1 MITVPWTQQTAAA
14 RFLLA
19 MNFKLYRDLRQLT
32 TLCSLVADIAALIH
46 ELQKERGASNVYL
59 TSEGRQF
66 GEQLAQ
72 QIGCCTEFEQ
82 RVVSG
87 FAQIDRLTQGVE
99 LFAHVGLVLTDL
111 EQLPQH
117 RRMVH
122 DLAIAPKDCFGFY
135 TAAIANLL
143 ALVTSATDCSV
154 DPQISSILIAYV
166 NFMQGKEFA
175 GQERAIG
182 AAGFSSGRFESG
194 SHRRLQ
200 HLVLAQEKCFSTFTR
215 YGDSVHVGSFQAA
228 SVNETA
234 EELQRLRDIARRG
247 GLTGAL
253 DGVAASHWFDTATR
267 RIDALKVIEDRIGQ
281 DLKAH
286 CAASLAQAQRALCT
300 SRSDASLWQVLM
312 VNLDL
317 YRRRRAAML
326 DQSVGR
332 GIRLLAEH
340 FRQASLEQAG
350 PLVEHAVMLFRRGRS
365 DGGSLLAHQR
375 KEQRA
380 QFERQEMLE
389 DAIHDFGINTDA
401 ALEALSAMSVAIGDS
416 ARHMSSIAT
425 ETSESS
431 VAMSTVSRQSLG
443 SIQTIGVA
451 AAELSGAIAEI
462 NDQAEQSYRFVTAAT
477 LEAEKTQSTVSW
489 LSEAVTQIG
498 EIVVSIKGVAAQTN
512 LLALNA
518 TIEAA
523 RAGAAGKGFAVVASE
538 VRLLANHSAEAAVEI
553 DRQVANVQSIAHG
566 SIQQMTMICQTIKN
580 MDQAIARITRA
591 LLEQREATERI
602 ARSLQEVSRGTER
615 AADTIDRVA
624 GRAVDTQSMAGR
636 VLEAAGTLAKVTGNL
651 QQGIDM
657 FVGKVKLT

>member
-1 MITVPWTQQTAAA
+1 MTPLPWTQKIAAA

-19 MNFKLYRDLRQLT
+19 MNFKLYRDLRQLKT
-32 TLCSLVADIAALIH
+32 ICSLIADIAALIH
-46 ELQKERGASNVYL
+46 ALQKERGASNVYL
-59 TSEGRQF
+59 TSAGRQF
-66 GEQLAQ
+66 GDQLAQ
-72 QIGCCTEFEQ
+72 NIGCCTEFEQ

-87 FAQIDRLTQGVE
+87 FAKIDRLTQGVE
-99 LFAHVGLVLTDL
+99 LFSHVGLVLTDL

-117 RRMVH
+117 RRMIH
-122 DLAIAPKDCFGFY
+122 DLAIAPKDCFDFY

-143 ALVTSATDCSV
+143 ALVASAADCAA
-154 DPQISSILIAYV
+154 DPQISSLLIAYV

-182 AAGFSSGRFESG
+182 AAGFGSGRLDSG
-194 SHRRLQ
+194 SYRRLQ
-200 HLVLAQEKCFSTFTR
+200 HLVLAQQKCFATFAR
-215 YGDSVHVGSFQAA
+215 YGDPVHLASFHAA
-228 SVNETA
+228 SANETT
-234 EELQRLRDIARRG
+234 EELHRLRDIARRG

-253 DGVAASHWFDTATR
+253 DGVSAAHWFDITTR
-267 RIDALKVIEDRIGQ
+267 RIDAFKAIEDRIGQ

-286 CAASLAQAQRALCT
+286 CAVSLAEAQRALCP
-300 SRSDASLWQVLM
+300 SRSGVSLWQSLM
-312 VNLDL
+312 VLLDL
-317 YRRRRAAML
+317 YRRRRAAKL

-332 GIRLLAEH
+332 GIRLLAENL
-340 FRQASLEQAG
+340 RQASHEPAPRLVEQAVT
-350 PLVEHAVMLFRRGRS
+350 LYRRGRS

-380 QFERQEMLE
+380 QFARQEMLE

-401 ALEALSAMSVAIGDS
+401 ALEALSTMSMAIGDS

-431 VAMSTVSRQSLG
+431 AAMSTVSRQSLG

-451 AAELSGAIAEI
+451 ASELSGAIAEI

-477 LEAEKTQSTVSW
+477 REAEKTQSTVSW

-498 EIVVSIKGVAAQTN
+498 QIVVSIKGVAAQTN

-523 RAGAAGKGFAVVASE
+523 RAGTAGKGFAVVASE
-538 VRLLANHSAEAAVEI
+538 VRLLANHSAEAAIEI
-553 DRQVANVQSIAHG
+553 DRHVANVQSIARG
-566 SIQQMTMICQTIKN
+566 SIQQMTMICETIKN
-580 MDQAIARITRA
+580 MDQAIARIARA
-591 LLEQREATERI
+591 LMEQREATERI
-602 ARSLQEVSRGTER
+602 ARSLQEVSQGTER

-636 VLEAAGTLAKVTGNL
+636 VLEAAGTLATVTGSL

-657 FVGKVKLT
+657 FVGKVKQT